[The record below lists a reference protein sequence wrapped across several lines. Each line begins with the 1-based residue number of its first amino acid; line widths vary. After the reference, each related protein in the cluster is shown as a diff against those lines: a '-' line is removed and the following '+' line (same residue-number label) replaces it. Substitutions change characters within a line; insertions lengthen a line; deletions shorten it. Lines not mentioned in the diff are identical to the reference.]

1 MLHPFGCALMI
12 LQRNGRNRDSRQMQK
27 MRIEK
32 VQKSLMKVKNISL
45 KSTEIQ
51 LSQEVM
57 NVGGKNILKNRR
69 KVVFSDATFL
79 LFCPVYERG

>member
-1 MLHPFGCALMI
+1 
-12 LQRNGRNRDSRQMQK
+12 MQK

-32 VQKSLMKVKNISL
+32 VQKSLMKAKNISL
-45 KSTEIQ
+45 KSTQIP
-51 LSQEVM
+51 LFQEAM

-79 LFCPVYERG
+79 LFYPVYERG